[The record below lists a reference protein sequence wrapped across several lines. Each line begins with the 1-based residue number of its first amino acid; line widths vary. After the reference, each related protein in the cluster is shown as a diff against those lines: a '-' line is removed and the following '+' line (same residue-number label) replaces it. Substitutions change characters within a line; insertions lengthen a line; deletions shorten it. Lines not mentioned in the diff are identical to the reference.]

1 MSESP
6 TDPQAS
12 TEPPTLDEICVVAL
26 AEAFRGDGEVLC
38 NPMGPLPVTAG
49 RLARASFE
57 PDLMLTDTFAYAVTG
72 NLAVGN
78 PPVDSPTLSS
88 LADEAAPCDS
98 EAESGIV
105 VEAYMPFRSI
115 FDQVWS
121 GKRHV
126 VMGASQIDRYGNQN
140 FAAIGAYLKP
150 KAQLLGMRGAP
161 GNLIN
166 HAVSYWIPDQA
177 RAFSET
183 VDLVSGPGY
192 DTVARLPAASRRFH
206 EIRRVVTD
214 LGAYDFQ
221 TPDNTMRIRSLHPGV
236 TLDQAQAASPFELAV
251 SDDVAESRL
260 PSASELRLIREVLD
274 PRGLRKGELRR

>member
-1 MSESP
+1 MNPSP
-6 TDPQAS
+6 Q
-12 TEPPTLDEICVVAL
+12 EPPTLDEICVVAL
-26 AEAFRGDGEVLC
+26 AEAFRGDGEMLC

-57 PDLMLTDTFAYAVTG
+57 PDLMLTDTFAYAVAG
-72 NLAVGN
+72 NLPVGN
-78 PPVDSPTLSS
+78 PPVGAAWPGGPEGAASS
-88 LADEAAPCDS
+88 ASEDE
-98 EAESGIV
+98 ERVV

-140 FAAIGAYLKP
+140 FAAIGAYRQP
-150 KAQLLGMRGAP
+150 KAQLLGLRGAP

-166 HAVSYWIPDQA
+166 HATSYWVPDQA

-183 VDLVSGPGY
+183 VDVVSGPGY
-192 DTVARLPAASRRFH
+192 DTMARLPAPARRFH

-214 LGAYDFQ
+214 LGAYDFE
-221 TPDNTMRIRSLHPGV
+221 TPDGTMRVRSLHPGV
-236 TLDQAQAASPFELAV
+236 SLEQAPAASAFELV
-251 SDDVAESRL
+251 GTGPIPESR
-260 PSASELRLIREVLD
+260 PPCAEEMRLIRQVLA
-274 PRGLRKGELRR
+274 PRGLRTAALRR